1 MTTAPNGRK
10 TLYILLVC
18 DHDWGTGEQRTR
30 DKNYITAMQC
40 NTNIQKQECQYDF
53 LAQMEGLFYIN
64 ALVLFYC
71 ILFVIVIMC
80 ESHII

>member
-30 DKNYITAMQC
+30 DKNYITAMQR

-64 ALVLFYC
+64 ALVLFYY